1 MLGNRSYNNCVF
13 FQVEK
18 KVGPAHTLYG
28 KLFWREFF
36 YTAATNN
43 PNFNRMSAN
52 KNCVQIPWDKN
63 PTAVAKWAEV
73 CMCGSIG
80 DSGC

>member
-1 MLGNRSYNNCVF
+1 MD
-13 FQVEK
+13 
-18 KVGPAHTLYG
+18 PAHTLYG

-36 YTAATNN
+36 YTVATNN
-43 PNFNRMSAN
+43 PNFNRMAGN

-63 PTAVAKWAEV
+63 PTAVVKWAEV

-80 DSGC
+80 RGGQGY